1 MIIQSS
7 GKFLAKTGAYHLAKT
22 LPKQPIRS
30 TRSSSLAPV
39 RSRFSNVDRYR
50 PVLSNPA
57 ILILTNVR
65 VFYIEYTISRLP
77 GNVFLLTAKLLS
89 PKLIYIDVRTSN
101 TRYLADMI
109 DNFQVLL
116 LLTEAR
122 LILQSGT
129 YIFCVTNI
137 SKSTAFLLQGL
148 VAY

>member
-1 MIIQSS
+1 MQSS
-7 GKFLAKTGAYHLAKT
+7 GKFLAKTGAYHMAKT
-22 LPKQPIRS
+22 PPKQPIRS

-77 GNVFLLTAKLLS
+77 ANVFLLTAKLLS